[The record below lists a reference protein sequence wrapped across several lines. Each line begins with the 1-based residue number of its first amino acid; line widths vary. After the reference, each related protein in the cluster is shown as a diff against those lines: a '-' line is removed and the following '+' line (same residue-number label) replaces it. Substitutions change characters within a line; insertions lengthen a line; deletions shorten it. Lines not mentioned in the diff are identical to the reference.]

1 MPSAKSHAEQA
12 ERIVAG
18 QRAAFTERAARG
30 SYLHAASAP
39 AYPKVETVEAV
50 ADRLCS
56 EANAHARFLATP
68 RGRFLA
74 CVDQLE
80 EVGAWEEASRLRRL
94 YHGSITLLNG
104 PDADQAAIGE
114 AILILNGI
122 GTRTAREGVDALA
135 ELLIAPA
142 QIGRAA

>member
-1 MPSAKSHAEQA
+1 MPSANSIAEQA

-18 QRAAFTERAARG
+18 QRAAFAERAARG
-30 SYLHAASAP
+30 SYLLGASAP

-50 ADRLCS
+50 ADRICA

-68 RGRFLA
+68 RGRFVA
-74 CVDQLE
+74 CIDAID
-80 EVGAWEEASRLRRL
+80 EVGAWEEATRLRTL

-114 AILILNGI
+114 AILILSRV
-122 GTRTAREGVDALA
+122 GTRTAREGIEALA
-135 ELLIAPA
+135 ELLMKPA
-142 QIGRAA
+142 LMAAE